1 MLQLTNLHGDI
12 IATAYLSETAT
23 GLASKADTT
32 EFGVPTTSLPPKY
45 SWLGS
50 LELPTELPSGVM
62 TMGVRSYVPEL
73 GRFLQPD
80 PIPGGSANAYAY
92 TFQDPI
98 NTNDPTGQSTIAE
111 LVAGF
116 AHQVGQEGKAAEE
129 AAARAAA
136 EQAAREAALWA
147 ELDAGPNYTANN
159 TGGEEELGEEEW
171 GEEEGGYEYASYH
184 HGGEDGEEE
193 DQVEEGLL
201 YQPLEAPSGEK
212 ETKARGTVSLC
223 ADAAG
228 KAPEPCARFTS
239 AWGFIESFGH
249 EAEDLYHKGKRFV
262 HKLLSGLKVHAPSG
276 GDYACAAFGV
286 GVSYALTDSPFL
298 EQATIGA
305 LSGLGCASVTH

>member
-1 MLQLTNLHGDI
+1 MVEQTEHDRH
-12 IATAYLSETAT
+12 
-23 GLASKADTT
+23 LASSPSRPGRPRAGGT
-32 EFGVPTTSLPPKY
+32 ERSGSRRSVRAGGARSRRPSECQKSLQAPGFDRRG
-45 SWLGS
+45 SWD
-50 LELPTELPSGVM
+50 
-62 TMGVRSYVPEL
+62 R
-73 GRFLQPD
+73 
-80 PIPGGSANAYAY
+80 
-92 TFQDPI
+92 
-98 NTNDPTGQSTIAE
+98 
-111 LVAGF
+111 
-116 AHQVGQEGKAAEE
+116 
-129 AAARAAA
+129 
-136 EQAAREAALWA
+136 
-147 ELDAGPNYTANN
+147 
-159 TGGEEELGEEEW
+159 GGECVQ
-171 GEEEGGYEYASYH
+171 EEGGYEYASYH